1 MLSSALAAAAGGMT
15 AEATGATAAGAG
27 ASADLLATNCATG
40 VTATGTG
47 ATTEAGVDGA
57 TSAEANGFWYSE
69 SAFST
74 CTAEGW

>member
-1 MLSSALAAAAGGMT
+1 MLSSALAAGAGGMA

-27 ASADLLATNCATG
+27 ASADLLATPGATG
-40 VTATGTG
+40 AG

-57 TSAEANGFWYSE
+57 TSAEANGFWYSD